1 MEKKEKT
8 KHLGLHIDKE
18 THYKLRYISD
28 FEGRSANGEV
38 LYLIRQC
45 IQAFEREHGEIAMP
59 EEDGK

>member
-8 KHLGLHIDKE
+8 KHLGLHIDRE
-18 THYKLRYISD
+18 THHKLHYISK

-45 IQAFEREHGEIAMP
+45 IQAFEREHGEIPMP
-59 EEDGK
+59 EEEDR